1 MYFAAIKSTGVG
13 ASAFSE
19 MHCEGI
25 ATQHNYQ
32 EQQRND
38 SCEVRLVPPGGV
50 EEGTD
55 RERAQDLEEL
65 LLVCFLFTLMG
76 SSVLIL
82 FFFRM
87 DIHFIHSFICT
98 IS

>member
-1 MYFAAIKSTGVG
+1 MLPARVLEWG

-19 MHCEGI
+19 MYCEGI
-25 ATQHNYQ
+25 ATQHNHQ

-38 SCEVRLVPPGGV
+38 YCEVRLVPPGRVG
-50 EEGTD
+50 EGID
-55 RERAQDLEEL
+55 EYI
-65 LLVCFLFTLMG
+65 CTLMG
-76 SSVLIL
+76 TSVLIL

-98 IS
+98 ISYF